1 MNILKNIVQLK
12 HHSGFRK
19 YFANTSWLLAERI
32 FRMGV
37 LLFVGIYV
45 ARYLGPERYG
55 LLSYSNSFVG
65 IFTAIALLG
74 LDGIVVRELVNSPE
88 NRDKLLGTSFLL
100 KVVGTL
106 LMWLIILIAL
116 FFTNNDLLT
125 NTLIAIIAFSVI
137 FQAFNVID
145 FNFQAEVKSKYVVYA
160 QFLQLL
166 VTSVTKIIL
175 VVKELPLIWFASV
188 FCLDAI
194 ILALGLVYIY
204 SYNRG
209 SIKKWKWDSKYA
221 KALLLDGWPLMF
233 SYMSYLIYAKIDR
246 IMIKEML
253 DEYSVG
259 IYSAAYVLYEAP
271 LFISLMVAKSIYP
284 LLVQY
289 YHDNKNKLF
298 NYYTILSS
306 YMTLLSYLIVL
317 FFYIFHEGLIQITFG
332 DNFEDSSRILM
343 LLSFGLIPMFN
354 AFLRSSYLTISGNQK
369 IMLYTTIF
377 SAILNIILNYFMI
390 NIYGVQGAVYAT
402 VSTQILS
409 LFILNIAFIETR
421 VLFFIHAKSLS
432 LIGVWGKI

>member
-1 MNILKNIVQLK
+1 MNSLLNNTI
-12 HHSGFRK
+12 FRK
-19 YFANTSWLLAERI
+19 YFTNTSWLLAERI
-32 FRMGV
+32 IRMGV

-74 LDGIVVRELVNSPE
+74 LDGIVVRELVKTPE
-88 NRDKLLGTSFLL
+88 NKDKILGTSFLL

-106 LMWLIILIAL
+106 FMWLMILVAL

-137 FQAFNVID
+137 FQVFNVVD
-145 FNFQAEVKSKYVVYA
+145 FNFQAEVKSKYVVHA
-160 QFLQLL
+160 QFVQLL
-166 VTSVTKIIL
+166 VTSVAKIIL

-194 ILALGLVYIY
+194 ILAVGLVYTY
-204 SYNRG
+204 SFNRG
-209 SIKKWKWDSKYA
+209 KIYFWKWDSKYA
-221 KALLLDGWPLMF
+221 KALLIESWPLMF

-246 IMIKEML
+246 VMIKEMM

-271 LFISLMVAKSIYP
+271 LFISLMLAKSIYP

-289 YHDNKNKLF
+289 YHDNKDKLF
-298 NYYTILSS
+298 NFYTILSS
-306 YMTLLSYLIVL
+306 YMTLLSYMIVL
-317 FFYIFHEGLIQITFG
+317 FFYIFHEELIQLTFG
-332 DNFEDSSRILM
+332 DDYKNSGRILV

-354 AFLRSSYLTISGNQK
+354 AFLRSSYITISGNQK
-369 IMLYTTIF
+369 IILYTSLFSSIF
-377 SAILNIILNYFMI
+377 NVILNYFLI
-390 NIYGVQGAVYAT
+390 NEFGVQGAVYST
-402 VSTQILS
+402 VITQILS
-409 LFILNIAFIETR
+409 LIVLNAAFNETK
-421 VLFFIHAKSLS
+421 VLFFIQIKSLALLGIWS
-432 LIGVWGKI
+432 KN